1 MQDGSAGSQ
10 WPARILITANTG
22 GGLQRGIRIAQMF
35 VRLAGLVLLVLGIV
49 IWTGHGDTLIR
60 THAALGVFFVLALW
74 TVAAFGLVARIGYV
88 LPARL
93 IIWGIVIGWFGI
105 SQQHLFPDTYHWIV
119 RVLHLAVG
127 IIAIGLAEVVS
138 ARVKKAGAPKMPA

>member
-1 MQDGSAGSQ
+1 
-10 WPARILITANTG
+10 
-22 GGLQRGIRIAQMF
+22 MF

-49 IWTGHGDTLIR
+49 IWTGHGDSLIR
-60 THAALGVFFVLALW
+60 THAALGVFFVLSLW
-74 TVAAFGLVARIGYV
+74 IVAVLGLVARIGYV

-105 SQQHLFPDTYHWIV
+105 SQQHLFPGTYHWIV

-127 IIAIGLAEVVS
+127 MIAIGLAEVVS
-138 ARVKKAGAPKMPA
+138 ARVKKAGAPQMAV

>member
-1 MQDGSAGSQ
+1 M
-10 WPARILITANTG
+10 
-22 GGLQRGIRIAQMF
+22 QRGIRIAQMF

-49 IWTGHGDTLIR
+49 IWTGHGDTLVR
-60 THAALGVFFVLALW
+60 THAALGVFFVLSLW
-74 TVAAFGLVARIGYV
+74 AVAVFGLVSRIGYV

-105 SQQHLFPDTYHWIV
+105 SQQHLFPGTYHWIV

-138 ARVKKAGAPKMPA
+138 ARVKKTGVPEIPSP

>member
-1 MQDGSAGSQ
+1 M
-10 WPARILITANTG
+10 
-22 GGLQRGIRIAQMF
+22 QRGIRIAQMF

-60 THAALGVFFVLALW
+60 THAALGVFFVLSLW
-74 TVAAFGLVARIGYV
+74 TVAVFGLIAHIGYV

-105 SQQHLFPDTYHWIV
+105 SQQHLFPGTYHWIV
-119 RVLHLAVG
+119 QGLHLAVG
-127 IIAIGLAEVVS
+127 MIAIGLAEVVS
-138 ARVKKAGAPKMPA
+138 ARVKKAGAPKTAA